1 LHQLPF
7 ESLVLPERYSGSE
20 RKIRYVVD
28 ELPPIRYGPSL
39 SVLAGILKRPEQKE
53 ANRARLLTVGNPAY
67 PPDERQNEIPSW
79 RELFRQIPS
88 QRENQFPPLV
98 HSEAECESVYAS
110 FDELPAANRIKLVN
124 AAATE
129 AAVREHIAT
138 SRFIHIAAHG
148 CVDYRNDNLFGALV
162 FAPGDASNN
171 SQNDGLMQLREI
183 YGLDLSRCELAVLSA
198 CQTYAGPERPL
209 EAGTSM
215 ARAFLEQG
223 ARRVVCSQW
232 STDDQATTDFMKAF
246 FQAIRSARH
255 AGRDVDYAQALHDAK
270 RSLRGDSNRGSL
282 PKYWSPFVLVG
293 AY

>member
-1 LHQLPF
+1 LPF
-7 ESLVLPERYSGSE
+7 ESLVLPERFGGSE

-39 SVLAGILKRPEQKE
+39 SVLAGILKRSVQTE

-67 PPDERQNEIPSW
+67 PPDARQNEIPSW
-79 RELFRQIPS
+79 QELLQQFPS
-88 QRENQFPPLV
+88 QSRNPFLPLV
-98 HSEAECESVYAS
+98 HSEEECESVYAS
-110 FDELPAANRIKLVN
+110 FDELPAANRIKLVET
-124 AAATE
+124 AATE
-129 AAVREHIAT
+129 AAVREHIGT

-148 CVDYRNDNLFGALV
+148 CVDYRNDNLYGALV
-162 FAPGDASNN
+162 FAPGDAPSD

-246 FQAIRSARH
+246 FNSIRSTRQ

-270 RSLRGDSNRGSL
+270 RALRRDSKRGSL

-293 AY
+293 AN